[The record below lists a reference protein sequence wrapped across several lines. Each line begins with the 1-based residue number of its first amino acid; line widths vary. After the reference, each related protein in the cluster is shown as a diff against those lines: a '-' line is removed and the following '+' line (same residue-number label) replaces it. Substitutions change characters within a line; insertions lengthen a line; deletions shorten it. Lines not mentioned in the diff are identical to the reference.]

1 MQPFLSLLVC
11 FLISKTR
18 KTILGILTEKQGLA
32 GESSSL
38 AIVSD
43 SLFLFTVVLA
53 WNTGPCKC
61 STRAIPQVL
70 SLSLSRGS
78 FPHSWPSNAPPS
90 KVPGWLLHL
99 NRVI

>member
-18 KTILGILTEKQGLA
+18 RTILGILTEKQGLA

-70 SLSLSRGS
+70 SLSLQRLFLVHG
-78 FPHSWPSNAPPS
+78 PQMRLPP
-90 KVPGWLLHL
+90 KCQAGY
-99 NRVI
+99 I